1 MAWKDDLQD
10 ASFREITFEC
20 VSVKDSVSKAQV
32 IHQAPF
38 SDEAIIEDLGKD
50 PRKISI
56 TAVFTGD
63 SYKSDSDELID
74 ALNERGIGV
83 LVHPI
88 YGICNACVLGY
99 NIDHDAE
106 NIDACNISIEFVIGK
121 EEQQFF
127 TAKTITKTTTPAT
140 IINAPAT
147 ALQSKLTQ
155 LNNEDHDALAD
166 VVSRIRSG
174 INTARRYLNL
184 AKKTIDDILSP
195 PDYIVGLVD
204 DVSQLLTF
212 DTNIS
217 ALAKWRDLSHRIT
230 RFGKLFE
237 HDKQTSLQQT
247 WRAFTISS
255 HVAVAQAVIDQT
267 RTELSNNQTITSF
280 TPLELALIRQS
291 VRQAIQQAI
300 TEERQNTSDLTLIS
314 VEQIQVYKT
323 LADEIHLQIQDLI
336 EQRPP
341 LTTTTVLTPCT
352 LHWLAHQLYGDYTRA
367 DEIQRLN
374 PRLNNPAL
382 LLQGM
387 ELNVYAR

>member
-10 ASFREITFEC
+10 ASFRGIAFEC
-20 VSVKDSVSKAQV
+20 VSVKDSTSKAQV

-63 SYKSDSDELID
+63 HYKSDSDQLID

-88 YGICNACVLGY
+88 YGICNACVLGH

-121 EEQQFF
+121 EEQPFF
-127 TAKTITKTTTPAT
+127 TPIAITETTSTAT
-140 IINAPAT
+140 IIHAPAT
-147 ALQSKLTQ
+147 ALQGELTQ
-155 LNNEDHDALAD
+155 LNNDDHNTLAD

-174 INTARRYLNL
+174 INTARHSLNL

-247 WRAFTISS
+247 WRACVVSN
-255 HVAVAQAVIDQT
+255 HVALAQAVIAQT

-291 VRQAIQQAI
+291 VRQALQQAI
-300 TEERQNTSDLTLIS
+300 TEERQNTGDLTLIS

-382 LLQGM
+382 LLKGM